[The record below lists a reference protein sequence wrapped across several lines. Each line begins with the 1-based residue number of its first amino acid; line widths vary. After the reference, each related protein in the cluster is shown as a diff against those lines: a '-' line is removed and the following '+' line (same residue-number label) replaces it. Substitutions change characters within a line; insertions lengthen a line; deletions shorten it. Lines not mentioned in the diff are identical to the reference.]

1 MSYLARGNNSSGF
14 ANQLS
19 QIDKNAKPK
28 KAGIKQEGNEDEER
42 VEAEKDV
49 NVIRGVL
56 GGVENAA
63 HDADNLYI
71 LNFFNIYKYES

>member
-1 MSYLARGNNSSGF
+1 MRQNPLR
-14 ANQLS
+14 
-19 QIDKNAKPK
+19 KNAKPK

-49 NVIRGVL
+49 NIATHGVL
-56 GGVENAA
+56 GGVENAE

-71 LNFFNIYKYES
+71 LNFFNIYKYESRFKRCF